1 MHRFLWNTIPSFF
14 LWLDKK
20 ITGGRLSASMLRFGH
35 YMLYDRHPVVL
46 VFFLVL
52 LIGGEYMYLPGVWPF
67 LTTVQQLTAALVI
80 AGPFLFLWLS
90 AASDPGYV
98 TPANHQ
104 LQMAQYPFDFA
115 LFHPGA
121 HCRTCQLLKP
131 ARSKHCSICKHCIA
145 RADHHC
151 IFINNCVG
159 VGNLHWFI
167 LLLLSTAVLTAYG
180 AYLGLELI
188 GAAVRARW
196 PVFSVW
202 PPAAR
207 GIDWSTYLIM
217 WSYGIQTHVG
227 RGAVTMLTLLTSP
240 LVWGLWVYNMYSE
253 SDTHKH
259 TQTHTHSLYFSPVL
273 GHTWT
278 G

>member
-1 MHRFLWNTIPSFF
+1 MHRFLWNTIPSSL

-20 ITGGRLSASMLRFGH
+20 ITGGRLSSSMLRFGH
-35 YMLYDRHPVVL
+35 YMLYDRHPTVL
-46 VFFLVL
+46 IFFLVL
-52 LIGGEYMYLPGVWPF
+52 LMGGEYMYLPGVWPF
-67 LTTVQQLTAALVI
+67 LTAGQQITTVAVI
-80 AGPFLFLWLS
+80 AGPYLFLWLS

-98 TPANHQ
+98 TPSNHQ

-145 RADHHC
+145 KSDHHC

-159 VGNLHWFI
+159 AGNLHWFV

-180 AYLGLELI
+180 THLGLSLV
-188 GAAVRARW
+188 GGVVRERW
-196 PVFSVW
+196 PSFSVW
-202 PPAAR
+202 PPAAK
-207 GIDWSTYLIM
+207 GMDWSSYLVM

-240 LVWGLWVYNMYSE
+240 LVWGLWAYNMYSE
-253 SDTHKH
+253 
-259 TQTHTHSLYFSPVL
+259 
-273 GHTWT
+273 
-278 G
+278 